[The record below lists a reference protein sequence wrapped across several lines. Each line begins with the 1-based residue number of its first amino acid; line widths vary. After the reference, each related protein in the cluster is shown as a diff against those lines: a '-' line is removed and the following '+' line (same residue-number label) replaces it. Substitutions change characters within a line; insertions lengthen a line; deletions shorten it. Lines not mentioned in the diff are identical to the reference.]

1 MPKVFLDQKAK
12 TSIESFYSAISDF
25 ENYHRFLPEV
35 LASKIESQD
44 PLLVQFEI
52 ELVKKFQYTLEFK
65 CEAPTLVTWKLISSN
80 FFKKNEGA
88 WSLKSLSPQEVDV
101 HYELNIEMGFFVPGM
116 VTKKLT
122 ELNLPIMFKNFEEEA
137 KRRQVCQ
144 N

>member
-35 LASKIESQD
+35 LASKIETVS
-44 PLLVQFEI
+44 PLFVQFEI
-52 ELVKKFQYTLEFK
+52 ELIKKFQYTLEFK
-65 CEAPTLVTWKLISSN
+65 CEAPHLVTWKLVSSN

-88 WSLKSLSPQEVDV
+88 WSLKSLSANEVDV
-101 HYELNIEMGFFVPGM
+101 HYELNVEMGFFAPAM
-116 VTKKLT
+116 VIKKIT
-122 ELNLPIMFKNFEEEA
+122 EINLPIMFKNFEEEA
-137 KRRQVCQ
+137 KRRQKCQ